1 MPVLNY
7 IKKKIQDNTN
17 GYFYSIISNVLRS
30 TIFPYRANKK
40 KYFIFNQNYFH
51 PEVTIDTIGLCNA
64 RCKFCSYRISDRP
77 KEIISFNKF
86 KYWAEQAKKLGFSRL
101 NLTPIN
107 GEFFLNKD
115 YAEIIKFSRTIDFKK
130 VRTFTNALN
139 FDRIDL
145 KKIFDKDY
153 GLTSISVSTGGF
165 SKKNYEECFGIK
177 KYDYFLKN
185 LILILEYFDKYKPP
199 IKLSVELRSNKSMK
213 ENMMS
218 PDFIRY
224 IKKFYDKGIFSI
236 EQINY
241 FDSWAGQ
248 IKQNDLPLGMKLGPK
263 PIIQRRLCHRM
274 YTLGILYDGVV
285 RLCNCRY
292 KGGNITK
299 DGLYLGNLN
308 EKNLK
313 EILESHLTKQIRENF
328 SAEKPPVCKNCQFY
342 IPTVLS

>member
-1 MPVLNY
+1 MNY
-7 IKKKIQDNTN
+7 IKKKIQDNIN
-17 GYFYSIISNVLRS
+17 GYYYSIISNILRS

-40 KYFIFNQNYFH
+40 KYFSLKDSFFH

-77 KEIISFNKF
+77 KEIIPFEKF
-86 KYWAEQAKKLGFSRL
+86 KDWAEQAKKLGFSRL

-115 YAEIIKFSRTIDFKK
+115 YAEIINFSRKIGFKK

-139 FDRIDL
+139 FD
-145 KKIFDKDY
+145 KINLEKILDNNN
-153 GLTSISVSTGGF
+153 GLTSLSISTGGF
-165 SKKNYEECFGIK
+165 EKKNYEECFGIK
-177 KYDYFLKN
+177 KYEKFLNN
-185 LILILEYFDKYKPP
+185 LILILEYFNKYKPTT
-199 IKLSVELRSNKSMK
+199 KLSIELRSNMSLK
-213 ENMMS
+213 ENLNT
-218 PDFIRY
+218 PDFINN
-224 IKKFYDKGIFSI
+224 IEKFYKKKLFSI

-248 IKQNDLPLGMKLGPK
+248 VKQNDLPPGMKLGPK
-263 PIIQRRLCHRM
+263 PIIQKRLCHRM

-292 KGGNITK
+292 QGGDINQ
-299 DGLYLGNLN
+299 DGLFLGNLN
-308 EKNLK
+308 NQKLNS
-313 EILESHLTKQIRENF
+313 ILESSLVKEIRENF
-328 SAEKPPVCKNCQFY
+328 STKKPSVCNNCQFY